1 MMTSL
6 EFSEYD
12 VISNFGSLISHSFH
26 RKLGFFVTFLFLNQL
41 SLDLVQGLKIGF
53 LFQAQKVVLG
63 TISDNMTQTIVLRYF
78 LAKCLLEIVL
88 LWQDLK
94 S

>member
-1 MMTSL
+1 MTSL